1 MDDFREGANFVLER
15 IQRRMYY
22 IPEKWKEKDDAGAIY
37 NIISN
42 VIKDIRVELDIEEVS
57 DNGE

>member
-1 MDDFREGANFVLER
+1 MDDFREGANFVLKR

-37 NIISN
+37 NTISN